1 MQGSEEEQTV
11 EHIDDIEVYAS
22 DVEMYLDM
30 FCKECTP
37 PIEDMSKETQ
47 SRWNAALMYIRRHLF
62 PDTSIFKLSGPLEGY
77 INNNCDSS
85 SNVYRLNNSNCNAY
99 DVDKLNVICDCYI
112 YLCMMYDK
120 EVSINGFTFLTGI
133 SDTVIYEWAA
143 DDSRK
148 LSCSGSVI
156 YKKLRQYREES
167 LSAKLATANKNPV
180 GILAILNRHYQWNM
194 PGVREQ
200 KQEQRLAS
208 REELGLEAPK
218 ERPAL
223 PGTGGND

>member
-1 MQGSEEEQTV
+1 MQTAGEEQAV

-22 DVEMYLDM
+22 NVEMYLDM

-37 PIEDMSKETQ
+37 PIEDMGKETQ
-47 SRWNAALMYIRRHLF
+47 SRWNAALMYIRRRLF
-62 PDTSIFKLSGPLEGY
+62 PDTSIFKLSRPLEGY

-85 SNVYRLNNSNCNAY
+85 SSAYRLNNSNCNAY
-99 DVDKLNVICDCYI
+99 DIDKLNIICDCYI

-120 EVSINGFTFLTGI
+120 EVSVNGFTFLTGI
-133 SDTVIYEWAA
+133 SQDCIYAWANE
-143 DDSRK
+143 DRK
-148 LSCSGSVI
+148 LSNAGNEI
-156 YKKLRQYREES
+156 YKKLNRYREES

-194 PGVREQ
+194 PGV
-200 KQEQRLAS
+200 KEQRQTQQLAS

-223 PGTGGND
+223 PGMGNNS

>member
-1 MQGSEEEQTV
+1 MQRAEEGQTV
-11 EHIDDIEVYAS
+11 EHIDDIEVYAN

-62 PDTSIFKLSGPLEGY
+62 PDTSIFKLSRPLDGY

-85 SNVYRLNNSNCNAY
+85 SNAYRLNSSNCNAY
-99 DVDKLNVICDCYI
+99 DIDKLNVICDCYI

-133 SDTVIYEWAA
+133 NQDTIHDWGNEIN
-143 DDSRK
+143 K
-148 LSCSGSVI
+148 LSTSGCDI

-167 LSAKLATANKNPV
+167 LSSKLATANKNPV

-208 REELGLEAPK
+208 REELGLEVPK

-223 PGTGGND
+223 PGTGGDD